1 MNRRELVAALV
12 SGLIFGA
19 GLGLSGMTDPSK
31 VIGFLDVGGDWDP
44 SLALVM
50 GAALG
55 VHSLA
60 YVLKRRMRAPLEDA
74 AWHVPT
80 RTDIDARL
88 VAGAALFG
96 LGWGIAGYCPGPAII
111 SSVTVPGA
119 ALFVVVMVAASAAT
133 RRWLMPPA

>member
-1 MNRRELVAALV
+1 
-12 SGLIFGA
+12 
-19 GLGLSGMTDPSK
+19 
-31 VIGFLDVGGDWDP
+31 
-44 SLALVM
+44 M

-119 ALFVVVMVAASAAT
+119 GLFVVVMVAASAAT